1 MDHSVR
7 PQEKLTLWYD
17 QPSDN
22 WMDLSLPIGNG
33 QLGAMI
39 FGGIGCDE
47 IQFNEKTVW
56 TGRPNGIE
64 KKANYG
70 EYRNFGN
77 LYISHRGIKTDTKIT
92 DYRRWLDI
100 RNAVAGMTY
109 SIDGVDM
116 TANT

>member
-1 MDHSVR
+1 MKYHFSTLLFLLFTFSISAQQKVPANNIIPMDHSVR

-47 IQFNEKTVW
+47 IQFNEKVLSK
-56 TGRPNGIE
+56 NI
-64 KKANYG
+64 
-70 EYRNFGN
+70 
-77 LYISHRGIKTDTKIT
+77 
-92 DYRRWLDI
+92 
-100 RNAVAGMTY
+100 
-109 SIDGVDM
+109 
-116 TANT
+116 